1 MGYDFPSFNSESYT
15 GIMIIKKLFIFFS
28 FIVLSTS
35 AFNQVVYEFED
46 SLQEKRFYSLIS
58 EIRCPKCTSGSIA
71 SSDAPV
77 SRDLKNKIY
86 QLVLDG
92 STDKEI
98 KTYVSERFGD
108 FSDYRP
114 ALEGSN
120 YLLWF
125 GPFIFLGLMLVIFFI
140 KRRV

>member
-1 MGYDFPSFNSESYT
+1 MLKRCFILLSF
-15 GIMIIKKLFIFFS
+15 LL
-28 FIVLSTS
+28 LSTS
-35 AFNQVVYEFED
+35 AFNQMVYEFED

-71 SSDAPV
+71 SSDVPV
-77 SRDLKNKIY
+77 SRDLKNKVY
-86 QLVLDG
+86 ELVLSG
-92 STDKEI
+92 SSDAEI
-98 KTYVSERFGD
+98 KKYVSERFGN
-108 FSDYRP
+108 FSNYRP

-125 GPFIFLGLMLVIFFI
+125 GPFIFLALMLAIFLI

>member
-1 MGYDFPSFNSESYT
+1 MSKKFLILFSFLLLSTPSFNQ
-15 GIMIIKKLFIFFS
+15 M
-28 FIVLSTS
+28 
-35 AFNQVVYEFED
+35 VYEFND
-46 SLQEKRFYSLIS
+46 SLQEKRFYALIS

-77 SRDLKNKIY
+77 SRDLKNKVY
-86 QLVLDG
+86 ELVLAG
-92 STDKEI
+92 STDQEI
-98 KTYVSERFGD
+98 KKYVSERFGD

-120 YLLWF
+120 YFLWF
-125 GPFIFLGLMLVIFFI
+125 GPFVFLGLMLVIFFI

>member
-1 MGYDFPSFNSESYT
+1 
-15 GIMIIKKLFIFFS
+15 MIIKKFFIFLS

-35 AFNQVVYEFED
+35 AFNKVVYEFED

-77 SRDLKNKIY
+77 SRDLKNKVY
-86 QLVLDG
+86 ELVLDG
-92 STDKEI
+92 STDQEI
-98 KTYVSERFGD
+98 KNYVSERFGN

-125 GPFIFLGLMLVIFFI
+125 GPFIFLVLMLVIFFI

>member
-1 MGYDFPSFNSESYT
+1 
-15 GIMIIKKLFIFFS
+15 MIIKKFFIFFS

-77 SRDLKNKIY
+77 SRDLKNKVY
-86 QLVLDG
+86 ELVLDG
-92 STDKEI
+92 STDQEI
-98 KTYVSERFGD
+98 KTYVSERFGG

-114 ALEGSN
+114 SLEGSN

-125 GPFIFLGLMLVIFFI
+125 GPFIFLALMLVIFFI

>member
-1 MGYDFPSFNSESYT
+1 
-15 GIMIIKKLFIFFS
+15 MIIKKFFIFFS

-77 SRDLKNKIY
+77 SRDLKNKVY
-86 QLVLDG
+86 ELVLDG
-92 STDKEI
+92 STDQEI
-98 KTYVSERFGD
+98 KTYVSESFGD

-114 ALEGSN
+114 SLEGSN

-125 GPFIFLGLMLVIFFI
+125 GPFIFLALMLVIFFI

>member
-1 MGYDFPSFNSESYT
+1 MLKRCFILLSF
-15 GIMIIKKLFIFFS
+15 LL
-28 FIVLSTS
+28 LSTS
-35 AFNQVVYEFED
+35 AFNQMVYEFED

-71 SSDAPV
+71 SSDVPV
-77 SRDLKNKIY
+77 SRDLKNKVY
-86 QLVLDG
+86 ELVLSG
-92 STDKEI
+92 SSDAEI
-98 KTYVSERFGD
+98 KQYVSERFGN
-108 FSDYRP
+108 FSNYRP

-125 GPFIFLGLMLVIFFI
+125 GPFIFLALMLAIFLI

>member
-1 MGYDFPSFNSESYT
+1 MSKKFLILFSFLLLSTPSFNQMVYD
-15 GIMIIKKLFIFFS
+15 
-28 FIVLSTS
+28 
-35 AFNQVVYEFED
+35 FND
-46 SLQEKRFYSLIS
+46 SLQEKRFYALIS

-77 SRDLKNKIY
+77 SRDLKNKVY
-86 QLVLDG
+86 ELVLAG
-92 STDKEI
+92 STDQEI
-98 KTYVSERFGD
+98 KKYVSERFGD

-120 YLLWF
+120 YFLWF
-125 GPFIFLGLMLVIFFI
+125 GPFVFLGLMLVIFFI

>member
-1 MGYDFPSFNSESYT
+1 
-15 GIMIIKKLFIFFS
+15 MIIKKLFIFIS
-28 FIVLSTS
+28 FILLSTS

-77 SRDLKNKIY
+77 SRDLKNKVY
-86 QLVLDG
+86 ELVLDG

-98 KTYVSERFGD
+98 KTYVSDRFGD

-125 GPFIFLGLMLVIFFI
+125 GPFIFLALMLVIFFI

>member
-1 MGYDFPSFNSESYT
+1 
-15 GIMIIKKLFIFFS
+15 MIIKKLFIFIS
-28 FIVLSTS
+28 FILLSIS

-125 GPFIFLGLMLVIFFI
+125 GPFIFLALMLAIFFI

>member
-1 MGYDFPSFNSESYT
+1 MGNNFSSFNSESYT

-77 SRDLKNKIY
+77 SRDLKNKVY
-86 QLVLDG
+86 ELVRDG

-98 KTYVSERFGD
+98 KTYVSKRFGD

-114 ALEGSN
+114 SLEGSN

-125 GPFIFLGLMLVIFFI
+125 GPFIFLGLMLIIFFI

>member
-1 MGYDFPSFNSESYT
+1 
-15 GIMIIKKLFIFFS
+15 MIIKKLFIFFS

-77 SRDLKNKIY
+77 SRDLKNKVY
-86 QLVLDG
+86 ELVLDG
-92 STDKEI
+92 STDQEI
-98 KTYVSERFGD
+98 KTYVSERFGG

-114 ALEGSN
+114 SLEGSN

-125 GPFIFLGLMLVIFFI
+125 GPFIFLGLMLIIFFI

>member
-1 MGYDFPSFNSESYT
+1 
-15 GIMIIKKLFIFFS
+15 MIIKKLFIFIS
-28 FIVLSTS
+28 FILLSTS

-77 SRDLKNKIY
+77 SRDLKNKVY
-86 QLVLDG
+86 ELVLDG

-98 KTYVSERFGD
+98 KTYVSERCGD

-125 GPFIFLGLMLVIFFI
+125 GPFIFLALMLAIFFI

>member
-1 MGYDFPSFNSESYT
+1 
-15 GIMIIKKLFIFFS
+15 MIFDKFFKLAFLIS
-28 FIVLSTS
+28 IALPGTS
-35 AFNQVVYEFED
+35 QMLYEFE
-46 SLQEKRFYSLIS
+46 SSQQEKRFYLLIS

-77 SRDLKNKIY
+77 SRDLKNKVY
-86 QLVLDG
+86 ELVLAG
-92 STDKEI
+92 STDQEI
-98 KTYVSERFGD
+98 KKYVSERFGD

-120 YLLWF
+120 YFLWF
-125 GPFIFLGLMLVIFFI
+125 GPFFFLGLMLVIFFI

>member
-1 MGYDFPSFNSESYT
+1 
-15 GIMIIKKLFIFFS
+15 MIIKKRLTFVLFIL
-28 FIVLSTS
+28 LSTP
-35 AFNQVVYEFED
+35 AFNQMVYEFED

-71 SSDAPV
+71 SSDVPV
-77 SRDLKNKIY
+77 SRDIKNKVY
-86 QLVLDG
+86 ELVLDG

-98 KTYVSERFGD
+98 KTYVSETFGH

-114 ALEGSN
+114 AFEGSN
-120 YLLWF
+120 YPLWF
-125 GPFIFLGLMLVIFFI
+125 GPFIFLALMLIIFFS